1 MEWWNL
7 DWEREGHASAC
18 PGRADA
24 RPSQECPLTVFPYS
38 SIPIFQYSSLVT
50 CSFIPAPPGA
60 VAYQAIMEQTR
71 MKKSEPPHA
80 WVTARMCPERSE
92 SVVPSQVAP
101 KYNEASHAGPR
112 QKSSSNVVA
121 GKRATIVYNRQ
132 KTHAVTNIRLLF
144 GVCFC
149 KTMNTRSA
157 QRLLFI
163 SFSPLERH
171 HDAIPESTLQHK
183 VIVFYLRAHPLL
195 IDLGKTAGRIGVPA
209 CSVSGQ
215 HLSKRLS
222 DRKPHT
228 PGPSLYRRGRL
239 YAQVSPLLHIK
250 AEIAYRIARTDIF
263 DNFTCPGDVIRNA
276 SL

>member
-1 MEWWNL
+1 
-7 DWEREGHASAC
+7 
-18 PGRADA
+18 
-24 RPSQECPLTVFPYS
+24 
-38 SIPIFQYSSLVT
+38 
-50 CSFIPAPPGA
+50 
-60 VAYQAIMEQTR
+60 

-144 GVCFC
+144 GVFFC
-149 KTMNTRSA
+149 KNMNAQSA
-157 QRLLFI
+157 QRLLCI
-163 SFSPLERH
+163 SFTPVERH
-171 HDAIPESTLQHK
+171 HDVIVESTLQHK
-183 VIVFYLRAHPLL
+183 VICFFIAGARLL
-195 IDLGKTAGRIGVPA
+195 ILHSAPPSRDVCIRRQGRVTRLRDWTSRRSSLP
-209 CSVSGQ
+209 
-215 HLSKRLS
+215 HLL
-222 DRKPHT
+222 
-228 PGPSLYRRGRL
+228 RGRRQQTNRNCAL
-239 YAQVSPLLHIK
+239 KSPEHQFVVHALLHIK

-263 DNFTCPGDVIRNA
+263 DDFTCPGDVIRNA